1 MINTCL
7 KEFALKIN
15 LKKLQRMT
23 VHKTGKIMPGVGEKV
38 RKRKRKRKKKE
49 KEKGKEEKKEKK
61 KERKRKRET
70 RTVTERRE
78 LY

>member
-15 LKKLQRMT
+15 FKKLQRMT

-38 RKRKRKRKKKE
+38 RKRKRKRKRKKLQQE
-49 KEKGKEEKKEKK
+49 A
-61 KERKRKRET
+61 
-70 RTVTERRE
+70 VN
-78 LY
+78 